1 MKHAARFIVVLA
13 LAAARP
19 SLGDDPKPGA
29 SPADHLPPH
38 ITQLTT
44 FGERADWSHDG
55 KKILFMSKTFG
66 DAMEI
71 NVETKVIRN
80 LTAHF
85 AHYGF
90 VRAMYLANDDI
101 LLTGPETFDPRKIDF
116 ARRHCFLYVLDKNL
130 TKAAMPLGEFCS
142 EGPAVSRS
150 RMHIAWTQWS
160 ESDDKNPP
168 TNSVIY
174 EGDIVYQGG
183 VPKIE
188 HKKFVMDRHALPFPC
203 TIETQSFRPPAETQ
217 LTFTAYS
224 PMGDKAD
231 VCSVDLATG
240 KVTNHTASPDDY
252 DEAEGI
258 SPDGSY
264 ELIECDKQNHGGP
277 GHIDI
282 WKLNLGDARDYRRLT
297 FFSEYPGYKSSN
309 PVVSDDGRFFA
320 FQAGKANEATGSGHG
335 IFIYD
340 FKKANEK
347 FDHSR

>member
-1 MKHAARFIVVLA
+1 MK
-13 LAAARP
+13 LAAQFTVAALFIAAAP
-19 SLGDDPKPGA
+19 STFAADPKPGE
-29 SPADHLPPH
+29 SPADHLPPY
-38 ITQLTT
+38 ITQVAA

-71 NVETKVIRN
+71 NLETKEIHN

-85 AHYGF
+85 SHYGF
-90 VRAMYLANDDI
+90 VRAMYLANGDI
-101 LLTGPETFDPRKIDF
+101 LLTAPETLDLKKIDY

-130 TKAAMPLGEFCS
+130 TKPAVPLGEFCS
-142 EGPAVSRS
+142 EGPAVSRQ

-174 EGDIVYQGG
+174 EGDIVYENGI
-183 VPKIE
+183 PKIAN
-188 HKKFVMDRHALPFPC
+188 KKFVIDRHALPFPC
-203 TIETQSFRPPAETQ
+203 TIETQNFRPPAEKE

-224 PMGDKAD
+224 PIGDKAD
-231 VCSVDLATG
+231 VCGVDLATG
-240 KVTNHTASPDDY
+240 KVTNHTSSPDDY

-258 SPDGSY
+258 SPDGQY

-282 WKLNLGDARDYRRLT
+282 WKLNLNDSSDYRRLT
-297 FFSEYPGYKSSN
+297 FFSDFPGYKSSN

-320 FQAGKANEATGSGHG
+320 FQAGKANEPTGSGRG
-335 IFIYD
+335 IYIYD
-340 FKKANEK
+340 IEKAAK
-347 FDHSR
+347 GRR